1 MSRIV
6 VVLLLLLLGTNI
18 LLNISINSQPIS
30 KILVSLER
38 TSDGKT
44 FCTKILWV

>member
-6 VVLLLLLLGTNI
+6 VLVLLGTNI

-38 TSDGKT
+38 ASDGKT
-44 FCTKILWV
+44 FCTKIFWV